1 MEESYEENNHKQIRN
16 SRSKSIEKKI
26 HYPKFKNSK
35 KYKPQIPKIKK
46 EEKNEKKYEI
56 LTMKDIINIV
66 LQNDLT
72 YPGLHQSSCE
82 RTKISLPMLDEY
94 SQLILIW
101 KIFCSYIEKKLIEGI
116 SVNIKNFGTFFFVN
130 ENDIKTSSNMLFTKS
145 FTDITKYNIKKLS
158 FQLSSNY
165 RRILKHFPDEK
176 KKRKILQPDWK
187 SENKNLIEWNPFP
200 ISKLCYLKDDIIR
213 DGIENIFKAIFDVVE
228 AKKNILIQTG
238 FCNIY
243 FLNGEMKYSFE
254 ENTLSNDVTF

>member
-1 MEESYEENNHKQIRN
+1 M
-16 SRSKSIEKKI
+16 
-26 HYPKFKNSK
+26 
-35 KYKPQIPKIKK
+35 
-46 EEKNEKKYEI
+46 
-56 LTMKDIINIV
+56 
-66 LQNDLT
+66 
-72 YPGLHQSSCE
+72 
-82 RTKISLPMLDEY
+82 
-94 SQLILIW
+94 
-101 KIFCSYIEKKLIEGI
+101 
-116 SVNIKNFGTFFFVN
+116 N